1 MHFTLYRMFAFLL
14 AIADGMHPF
23 NCVAGSSY
31 MYMDIRGT
39 ITCFT
44 LPATGVWSAKRPPS
58 TALILSVGSEEILV
72 TSRAAFHHIDD
83 LS

>member
-1 MHFTLYRMFAFLL
+1 
-14 AIADGMHPF
+14 
-23 NCVAGSSY
+23 